1 MVDQQYKLE
10 LCVWELT
17 LKCNMR
23 CLHCGS
29 VAGKP
34 RENELTIEEC
44 FVIADEL
51 LELGCKQVTFIGGEV
66 FLYKGW
72 ERIARRLSDG
82 GAQVNMIT
90 NGYLMGDEQIR
101 EIRYAGLANVG
112 ISVDGMK
119 ENHDRIRNMNG
130 SFDRVLDA
138 FERLRKEEI
147 EFGVV
152 TSLMEINYK
161 DLEAM
166 YRLFLREG
174 VNLWQLQIVTGMGN
188 VADKRTLLLKPQRVP
203 SITRFIREKQGKDGM
218 YVYAGDDI
226 GYFNE
231 DEDHIRN
238 SPRGEARWQGCQAG
252 LRVVGITSTGDVKG
266 CESLYSD
273 DFVEGNLRKQ
283 SLAAIWYNQ
292 ENFSY
297 NRKFHIEML
306 TGNCRDCDKGLICR
320 GGCRGSCFFTS
331 GSKYENPY
339 CCYPGKAHDE

>member
-1 MVDQQYKLE
+1 MQ
-10 LCVWELT
+10 
-17 LKCNMR
+17 

-34 RENELTIEEC
+34 REHELTMEEC

-66 FLYKGW
+66 FLFKGW

-82 GAQVNMIT
+82 GAQVNIIT
-90 NGYLMGDEQIR
+90 NGFLMGDEQIG

-112 ISVDGMK
+112 ISVDGIR
-119 ENHDRIRNMNG
+119 ENHDRIRNMAG
-130 SFDRVLDA
+130 SFDRVLEA
-138 FERLRKEEI
+138 FDRLRREDI

-152 TSLMEINYK
+152 TSLMEMNYA

-166 YRLFLREG
+166 YELFLSQG
-174 VNLWQLQIVTGMGN
+174 VELWQLQIVTGMGN
-188 VADKRTLLLKPQRVP
+188 VADKQSILLRPERIP
-203 SITRFIREKQGKDGM
+203 SLIQFIKDKQGKNGM

-231 DEDHIRN
+231 NEEFIRN
-238 SPRGEARWQGCQAG
+238 SPRGKAQWQGCQAG
-252 LRVVGITSTGDVKG
+252 LRVVGITSNGDVKG

-273 DFVEGNLRKQ
+273 DFIEGNLRKQ
-283 SLAAIWYNQ
+283 SLSAIWHG
-292 ENFSY
+292 EGNFSY
-297 NRKFHIEML
+297 NRNFDIDML
-306 TGNCRDCDKGLICR
+306 TGECKDCDKGTICR

-339 CCYPGKAHDE
+339 CCYPGKAHTK